1 MGHVRGNDRVLN
13 SDNNTELSSIASVWG
28 ADSLLSN
35 NSWQGY
41 LIHIRNDN
49 SEQRSYSWNSTQQRV
64 DNNHNHNNNNNN
76 GWARLSHQMSRQ
88 LEDVW
93 VSIG

>member
-1 MGHVRGNDRVLN
+1 MVMGHVRSNDRTLN
-13 SDNNTELSSIASVWG
+13 NDNNTDIASVWG

-35 NSWQGY
+35 NSLQGY

-49 SEQRSYSWNSTQQRV
+49 SEQRSFRWDSTQQRV
-64 DNNHNHNNNNNN
+64 DNNHNNNNNNNN

-93 VSIG
+93 GSSG